1 MATRMQQR
9 RGTATQWTNAN
20 PILASG
26 EIGWET
32 DTNKFKIGNGLATWA
47 TLQYFNDTQD
57 LLDLYVPLTQKGA
70 ANGVATLDNDGKLS
84 SAQIPTID
92 ELTQDAINAALVAGT
107 GLDKT
112 YDDGSNTI
120 TLDIDGTVATKT
132 YADTVA
138 ATAQSDA
145 ENTAAS
151 ALNAHAINTTNVHGI
166 ADVAALALS
175 ADVQDLM
182 DFHTADTTDVHGI
195 ADTSALATKTYA
207 DDAVS
212 THNSDTT
219 NVHGIVDTSKLVTSD
234 AASQTIS
241 GDVTIT
247 GDLVVQGTQTSVNT
261 SSFSLADNMLYLN
274 EAIEYEITNATG
286 DGTNQTY
293 TTSVDHGITDSMVIR
308 TAWIDPT
315 GYNISSF
322 VPVVSVTA
330 NTVTVAGTFS
340 GSYVSGGLLRAKA
353 AVNPDF
359 GISAGYND
367 GTYHHGGLFRDAT
380 DGNWK
385 FFQGYVPEPSGIEID
400 TADATFDLAPITVSA
415 ITTTDITA
423 TGDVDFTAATV
434 TGIDALPSQST
445 HSGQFLTTDG
455 SAASWATVDALPT
468 QSGNTGKYLT
478 TDGSTATWETVEAL
492 PSQSG
497 NNGKYLATDGST
509 ATWETVDALPSQ
521 TGNTGKYLTTDG
533 STASWTT
540 INATPAFDDLTDVT
554 LTSSAANDV
563 VYYNGSGWVNKNVAA
578 IPTTITSVTTGN
590 QSTNVHSPLL
600 ADAGKII
607 EMNFSVANTVEV
619 RANNQEA
626 FPVGTQITIIQTGTG
641 QTTISTNEEA
651 VVINATPGKKLRA
664 QWSSAT
670 LVKRATDTWIVI
682 GDLTE

>member
-1 MATRMQQR
+1 MQQR
-9 RGTATQWTNAN
+9 RGTATQWTSAN

-26 EIGWET
+26 EIGLET
-32 DTNKFKIGNGLATWA
+32 DTNKFKIGNGLATWSS
-47 TLQYFNDTQD
+47 LQYFNDVQD
-57 LLDLYVPLTQKGA
+57 LLELYVPLTQKGA
-70 ANGVATLDNDGKLS
+70 NNGVATLGSDGKLTS
-84 SAQIPTID
+84 SQLPTID
-92 ELTQDAINAALVAGT
+92 ELTQDAINTALVAGT

-112 YDDGSNTI
+112 YDDTANTI
-120 TLDIDGTVATKT
+120 TIDIDSTVATKT
-132 YADTVA
+132 YADTA
-138 ATAQSDA
+138 AGNAQTAA
-145 ENTAAS
+145 EATAAS
-151 ALNAHAINTTNVHGI
+151 ALSSHESDTTNVHGI
-166 ADVAALALS
+166 VDVAALALTS
-175 ADVQDLM
+175 DVQDLV
-182 DFHTADTTDVHGI
+182 DYHAGLTTTVHGI
-195 ADTSALATKTYA
+195 ADTAQLATKTYA

-219 NVHGIVDTSKLVTSD
+219 NVHGIADTSKLVTND

-261 SSFSLADNMLYLN
+261 SSFSLADNMIYLN
-274 EAIEYEITNATG
+274 EAIEYEVTNATG

-308 TAWIDPT
+308 TSWIDPT

-330 NTVTVAGTFS
+330 NTVTVAGTYS

-367 GTYHHGGLFRDAT
+367 GSYHHGGLFRDAT

-400 TADATFDLAPITVSA
+400 TADATFDLAPIAVSA

-445 HSGQFLTTDG
+445 HNGQFLTTDG
-455 SAASWATVDALPT
+455 STASWATVDALPT

-478 TDGSTATWETVEAL
+478 TDGSSATWETVEAL
-492 PSQSG
+492 PSQTG

-509 ATWETVDALPSQ
+509 ATWSTVEALPSQ
-521 TGNTGKYLTTDG
+521 SGNTGKYLTTDG
-533 STASWTT
+533 TTATWATV
-540 INATPAFDDLTDVT
+540 NATPAIDDLTDVT
-554 LTSSAANDV
+554 ISTAATNDV
-563 VYYNGSGWVNKNVAA
+563 VYYNGSGWVNKNVSA

-590 QSTNVHSPLL
+590 QAATVHSPLL

-607 EMNFSVANTVEV
+607 EMNFSGTNYIEV
-619 RANNQEA
+619 RANNQQA
-626 FPVGTQITIIQTGTG
+626 FPVGTQITILQTGAG
-641 QTTISTNEEA
+641 QTIVTTNEEA

-670 LVKRATDTWIVI
+670 LIKRATDTWILI
-682 GDLTE
+682 GDLTA